1 MRGRSAILVLA
12 SVGVT
17 IGLALSACS
26 APSAGAPTASP
37 KLDCERGGYAC
48 TLGEVGDAVFA
59 RGDALL
65 LELATKL
72 RNGASLGDLVQA
84 ALAQP
89 DVVEA
94 RVDQQGTAMY
104 FLIDGGTPR
113 FVHDLAGPGTASWV
127 VEPTTTPTS
136 SARGGALSP
145 SAVVGEGTPR
155 DEHDGTQRKT
165 ALVLSPYA
173 WDFGTDDSA
182 PGIVDRLDHT
192 YDYSTAWAG
201 FPVQAGKGVGYEP
214 NASKGDFN
222 VTVEDFMGWSTYDVV
237 FISSHGTSLGCTGTV
252 HRICASGIF
261 IGMTFE
267 PCTYWKK
274 TYPDLDGIRCG
285 TTPFTTSW
293 GDPVYEVGLSSDFFQ
308 QHYGADTKAL
318 RRTVVVFDSC
328 ESLQND
334 AFGRVLAAQTS
345 AFFGWTAS
353 VFSGESKETTSAL
366 FGDLLDGQTTGT
378 AMADLKQS
386 GLTERTPVDGAPT
399 PTFRKLGPQAE
410 DLRIIDLPA
419 LMDATGAA
427 RLQKGASVTVA
438 GVPGDGVNDEY
449 DFLVDVRGVI
459 NPNGGGTGSPPSSGA
474 AGLYDLHFL
483 LDGTEIGVENLGHPT
498 PNRTTVTQ
506 LDATTYRM
514 RYPVKLPFDVPKDG
528 RDARLEVR
536 VTLPEGGS
544 SSHAVDVTL
553 RGILCDYDL
562 TLSGG
567 LTGTSRGPASFTPGS
582 DGSLEIDLNGS
593 LSEGSTGDALL
604 AGVRIPAWDGSTGT
618 LSIPDASASS
628 PDGSA
633 IYKAGTDLDCPDCG
647 GTLTI
652 DTADATSIAGSLR
665 VTMPT
670 LVAATDTPP
679 PTVATASF
687 HAVLQTSGDPFAPYG
702 ACTDAWAAR

>member
-1 MRGRSAILVLA
+1 
-12 SVGVT
+12 
-17 IGLALSACS
+17 
-26 APSAGAPTASP
+26 
-37 KLDCERGGYAC
+37 
-48 TLGEVGDAVFA
+48 
-59 RGDALL
+59 
-65 LELATKL
+65 
-72 RNGASLGDLVQA
+72 
-84 ALAQP
+84 
-89 DVVEA
+89 
-94 RVDQQGTAMY
+94 
-104 FLIDGGTPR
+104 
-113 FVHDLAGPGTASWV
+113 
-127 VEPTTTPTS
+127 
-136 SARGGALSP
+136 
-145 SAVVGEGTPR
+145 
-155 DEHDGTQRKT
+155 
-165 ALVLSPYA
+165 
-173 WDFGTDDSA
+173 
-182 PGIVDRLDHT
+182 
-192 YDYSTAWAG
+192 
-201 FPVQAGKGVGYEP
+201 
-214 NASKGDFN
+214 
-222 VTVEDFMGWSTYDVV
+222 
-237 FISSHGTSLGCTGTV
+237 
-252 HRICASGIF
+252 
-261 IGMTFE
+261 
-267 PCTYWKK
+267 
-274 TYPDLDGIRCG
+274 
-285 TTPFTTSW
+285 
-293 GDPVYEVGLSSDFFQ
+293 
-308 QHYGADTKAL
+308 
-318 RRTVVVFDSC
+318 
-328 ESLQND
+328 
-334 AFGRVLAAQTS
+334 
-345 AFFGWTAS
+345 
-353 VFSGESKETTSAL
+353 
-366 FGDLLDGQTTGT
+366 
-378 AMADLKQS
+378 MADLKQS

-410 DLRIIDLPA
+410 DLRSSTSPPSW
-419 LMDATGAA
+419 TQRA
-427 RLQKGASVTVA
+427 RRGSRRARPSRWRGFRVTASTTST
-438 GVPGDGVNDEY
+438 